1 MSDPKPTYSRVSLIV
16 TLVAIV
22 ALVALDYLA
31 STA

>member
-1 MSDPKPTYSRVSLIV
+1 MSDPKPTYSRVSFIV
-16 TLVAIV
+16 TLVVIV